1 VLNPPEFVDVAFAEV
16 KGGTT
21 GVLEFLSVV
30 ETLGGGGEED
40 EGTKGGDDTVVLE
53 GGGAD

>member
-1 VLNPPEFVDVAFAEV
+1 MLNPPEFVDVAFAEV

>member
-1 VLNPPEFVDVAFAEV
+1 MLNPPEFVDVAFAEV

-40 EGTKGGDDTVVLE
+40 EGTEGGDDTVVLE